1 MGNSVADHPIRRKQP
16 ESHQLSV
23 SDIPNHVVMEGNKRI
38 LRMAESKVVMFILNI
53 LGIPFYGYTLWI
65 NIDNF
70 KGWILLTIASL
81 FGIAKLF
88 FYIRRQFQAIHK
100 ENQEAS
106 FRDLK
111 LKREILDERER
122 EVKLLEEE
130 LSLRVTGKTTEQRKK
145 DGNNFKN

>member
-1 MGNSVADHPIRRKQP
+1 
-16 ESHQLSV
+16 
-23 SDIPNHVVMEGNKRI
+23 VVMEGNKRI